1 MTLKKAQKLLMKL
14 IAKIFSNKYVI
25 TFIIFYFWLCFFDQ
39 HSIWERN
46 EQKETIEAL
55 EKEKAYFIENIE
67 NDKNRIKEL
76 KTNRK
81 NLEKFARE
89 QYLMKKNNEDI
100 FIVIEE

>member
-25 TFIIFYFWLCFFDQ
+25 TFIIFYFWLYFFDQ